1 MNIPKPA
8 KGSLFAILMRAPF
21 WVSLLLA
28 AALFAVAR
36 NFLPDLLAA
45 ATTLPTLGIAA
56 MSAWR
61 QFKTPSAARV
71 SETGDAL
78 RQMSWGQFSTVIAE
92 AFRREG
98 YEVGKPEAGIISYEL
113 HKSGYKTVVSCKR
126 WKVDQTGIG
135 PLRELAEAAL
145 ARDARS
151 CIYIATGDFT
161 DTAQAFAREKGMQLL
176 NGAELV
182 TMVGPVLRAKKTP
195 AGQRVL

>member
-8 KGSLFAILMRAPF
+8 EGSLFALLMRAPF

-28 AALFAVAR
+28 AGIFAVAR

-56 MSAWR
+56 MSGWQ
-61 QFKTPSAARV
+61 QFKTPSASRV
-71 SETGDAL
+71 TETLDSL
-78 RQMSWGQFSTVIAE
+78 RQMSWGQFSAVIAE
-92 AFRREG
+92 AFRRDG
-98 YEVGKPEAGIISYEL
+98 YQVGKPEAGIISYEL
-113 HKSGYKTVVSCKR
+113 HKNGYKTLVSCKR

-145 ARDARS
+145 AREARS
-151 CIYIATGDFT
+151 CVYVATGEFT
-161 DTAQAFAREKGMQLL
+161 ETARAFAREKGMQLL

-182 TMVGPVLRAKKTP
+182 TKVGGVLRGKK
-195 AGQRVL
+195 ALVAQQ